1 LRDEALVLRAALM
14 LGAAE
19 ACLTLAAEH
28 AGNRRQ
34 FGKPLVAYQAIR
46 HQLARHKLGL
56 EGIRG
61 AIARAT
67 TSPDPLPR
75 QAAFLAAATH
85 APLIAEGAIQV
96 FGGMGFTWEV
106 PLHRYLRRI
115 RALEAQG
122 EAYRLREA
130 VADAFIEAA

>member
-1 LRDEALVLRAALM
+1 M
-14 LGAAE
+14 
-19 ACLTLAAEH
+19 
-28 AGNRRQ
+28 
-34 FGKPLVAYQAIR
+34 
-46 HQLARHKLGL
+46 ARHKLGL

-61 AIARAT
+61 AVTRAST
-67 TSPDPLPR
+67 GHSLLPR

-115 RALEAQG
+115 RTLEAQG
-122 EAYRLREA
+122 EAPRLREA
-130 VADAFIEAA
+130 MADAFIEAA